1 MAKIMVVDDA
11 AFMRMMLKD
20 ILNEAGFNKIIEAK
34 TGGEAL
40 IFFKVERPDVVL
52 LDVTMPDTDGID
64 ALVKMKEFN
73 PDTKVIMCSSMGQE
87 DMVTDCF
94 EKGADDFIV
103 KPFKPERIIQAISQ
117 FVSVNE
123 E

>member
-117 FVSVNE
+117 FVSANE

>member
-103 KPFKPERIIQAISQ
+103 KPFKPERIIQAVSQ
-117 FVSVNE
+117 FVSANE

>member
-103 KPFKPERIIQAISQ
+103 KPFKPERIIQAVSQ
-117 FVSVNE
+117 FASANE

>member
-103 KPFKPERIIQAISQ
+103 KPFKPERIIQAVSQ

>member
-40 IFFKVERPDVVL
+40 IFFKVERPNVVL